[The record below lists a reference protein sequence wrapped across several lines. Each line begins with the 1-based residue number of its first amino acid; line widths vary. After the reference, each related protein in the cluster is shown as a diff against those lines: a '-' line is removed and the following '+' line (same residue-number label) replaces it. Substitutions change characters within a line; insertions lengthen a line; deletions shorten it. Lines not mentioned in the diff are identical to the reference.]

1 MEELIT
7 KGQELFALFG
17 LKIVAAIVIFVVGRW
32 VAKFVRRIL
41 ERLLRRSDKV
51 DNTLVAFVGNLTYVI
66 LLIFIIVAAL
76 GQLGVQTASLVALL
90 GAAGLAIG
98 LALQGSLANFAA
110 GILLIIFRPF
120 KVEDLI
126 EAAGVTGIVEKI
138 EIFTTQLKTL
148 DNKSIIIPNAKLTG
162 DNIVNY
168 TKKDTRRVDLIVGVS
183 YEDKIDKVKE
193 VINEVLHAEEMVL
206 KDPSPTVAV
215 YEMADSSVNFVVRPW
230 VKTEN
235 YWNVYFNV
243 TENIKKE
250 FDAKGITIPFP
261 QRDIHLYSE
270 KTGQSQPI

>member
-1 MEELIT
+1 MEELFT
-7 KGQELFALFG
+7 KMQELFALFG
-17 LKIVAAIVIFVVGRW
+17 LKIVAAILIFIIGRW
-32 VAKFVRRIL
+32 IAKLVRRIV
-41 ERLLRRSDKV
+41 ERILRKSSKV
-51 DNTLVAFVGNLTYVI
+51 DNTLVAFVGNLIYII

-76 GQLGVQTASLVALL
+76 GQLGIQTASLVALL

-148 DNKSIIIPNAKLTG
+148 DNKSIIIPNSKLTG
-162 DNIVNY
+162 DNIINY
-168 TKKDTRRVDLIVGVS
+168 TRKEIRRVDLIVGVS
-183 YEDKIDKVKE
+183 YEDNIDKVKG
-193 VINEVLHAEEMVL
+193 VINEVLNAEELVL
-206 KDPSPTVAV
+206 KEPPPRVAV
-215 YEMADSSVNFVVRPW
+215 FEMADSSVNFVVRPW
-230 VKTEN
+230 TKTEN
-235 YWNVYFNV
+235 YWDVYFSV

-261 QRDIHLYSE
+261 QRDVHLYKNNSE
-270 KTGQSQPI
+270 SGGTD

>member
-1 MEELIT
+1 MEEIIS
-7 KGQELFALFG
+7 KIQELFALFG
-17 LKIVAAIVIFVVGRW
+17 LKIVAAILIFIIGRW
-32 VAKFVRRIL
+32 VAKFIRRIL
-41 ERLLRRSDKV
+41 EKILRKSSKV
-51 DNTLVAFVGNLTYVI
+51 DNTLVAFLGNLTYVI

-162 DNIVNY
+162 DNIINY
-168 TKKDTRRVDLIVGVS
+168 TKKEIRRVDLVVGVS
-183 YEDKIDKVKE
+183 YEDNIDNVKE
-193 VINEVLHAEEMVL
+193 AINAVLNAEERVL

-235 YWNVYFNV
+235 YWDVYFSV
-243 TENIKKE
+243 TEKIKKE
-250 FDAKGITIPFP
+250 FDAKGVTIPFP
-261 QRDIHLYSE
+261 QRDVHLYNENS
-270 KTGQSQPI
+270 SQN